1 MIILKWM
8 WYKGCGLVSSASA
21 QGEPMAGLA
30 ITTMNL
36 RVPFKRGIFFD
47 S

>member
-1 MIILKWM
+1 
-8 WYKGCGLVSSASA
+8 
-21 QGEPMAGLA
+21 MAGLA

-47 S
+47 SWAYC